1 MAVLI
6 IDVLK
11 DLLRSPKMA
20 VLDNKNLTDS
30 VTIAMD
36 EVANIANDGMNK
48 VIEVSTVMDEI
59 YNGAEMYH
67 KPLWAYQK
75 HK

>member
-1 MAVLI
+1 
-6 IDVLK
+6 
-11 DLLRSPKMA
+11 MA

-48 VIEVSTVMDEI
+48 IIEVSTVMDEI
-59 YNGAEMYH
+59 YNGTENVSQTVMS
-67 KPLWAYQK
+67 LSET
-75 HK
+75 